1 MRRGIRGTATALLF
15 IAIGAAWRPAGDP
28 LTIGAGSKL
37 WFDGK
42 STVRDWSCK
51 ATAIEGT
58 VDAQGPEAVAA
69 VLKGEKGVRAA
80 TLTFPTSKLDCEN
93 GTMNGHMLKALNA
106 TQHPTI
112 TFALTGYELATAT
125 PVKGTLQGTLTINGV
140 AKAITLP
147 AEFAAAGNALR
158 VTGSYALTMTEWQV
172 TPPKLMMGALKV
184 NPLVTVNFDLQLN
197 P

>member
-1 MRRGIRGTATALLF
+1 MHRGIRGTATALLL
-15 IAIGAAWRPAGDP
+15 IAISVAWRPVTAP

-42 STVRDWSCK
+42 STVRAFSCK
-51 ATAIEGT
+51 ATAIEGAI
-58 VDAQGPEAVAA
+58 DAPTPTAVSE
-69 VLKGEKGVRAA
+69 VLKGEKAVKAA
-80 TLTFPTSKLDCEN
+80 TLTFPTAKLDCEN
-93 GTMNGHMLKALNA
+93 GTMNGHMLRALNA
-106 TQHPTI
+106 EKNPAI
-112 TFALTGYELATAT
+112 TFELASYELAADSS
-125 PVKGTLQGTLTINGV
+125 VKGTLQGTLTINGV
-140 AKAITLP
+140 AKPITLA
-147 AEFAAAGNALR
+147 AEFAAAGQALR